1 MNKASCLSLVSNTV
15 VLWNTL
21 RMARIVSDL
30 RADGMAITNE
40 DLAHVWPLQRRHVV
54 PSGVYFV
61 NRTMPAFVLPEP
73 VEV

>member
-1 MNKASCLSLVSNTV
+1 MNRASCLGLLSNAV

-21 RMARIVSDL
+21 HMARIVSEL
-30 RADGMAITNE
+30 RIAGMTIADQ
-40 DLAHVWPLQRRHVV
+40 DLAHVWPLQRRHIV

-61 NRTMPAFVLPEP
+61 NRAMPVFVLPEP

>member
-1 MNKASCLSLVSNTV
+1 MNRASCLGLLSNAV
-15 VLWNTL
+15 VLWNTVQ
-21 RMARIVSDL
+21 MERIVTDL
-30 RADGMAITNE
+30 RADGMATTDA

-61 NRTMPAFVLPEP
+61 NRTMPAFDLPEP